1 MVSEDE
7 ISFDSC
13 FSKSVLGKGK
23 HIRDSVL
30 PSKQRNNAFLSLS
43 LVCVLGK
50 QGNPKNCIQNQGSI
64 INLQG
69 FAAIWHLTFW
79 LHGDLEPENLAKRED
94 KEYTPCVSQIHDFTS
109 TFLFS
114 VETQHTI
121 GIVVE
126 IGKCLHLSGYGS
138 RGSTNECWDTVLLQ
152 CIQSIVG
159 VIIQVPI
166 FHPG

>member
-1 MVSEDE
+1 MKLALTHVSLNLFLERE
-7 ISFDSC
+7 
-13 FSKSVLGKGK
+13 K

-126 IGKCLHLSGYGS
+126 IGKCCDWCDISQGTDRAEARMSAGTPFYFSASSPSWG
-138 RGSTNECWDTVLLQ
+138 
-152 CIQSIVG
+152 
-159 VIIQVPI
+159 
-166 FHPG
+166 